1 MKNTFRYGVVS
12 NKSNNFMTLLE
23 RITDSCDFLVLF
35 SSILFINNDTYFDIN
50 KLINFIDECQQKN
63 KYLNLLNNIY
73 IRDDKYDSFYKAIKV
88 LKMDKDIT
96 EIKCQHRNTQYYDHI
111 MLISKNIN
119 LKEELTRN
127 NKEKIIE
134 MTDFINDY
142 YNYLNRDIHI
152 DYKTSSCHVR
162 RLSLN

>member
-73 IRDDKYDSFYKAIKV
+73 IRDDSFYIAIKV

-96 EIKCQHRNTQYYDHI
+96 EIKCQHRNTQYYDQI
-111 MLISKNIN
+111 MLINKKIN
-119 LKEELTRN
+119 LKETLTKN
-127 NKEKIIE
+127 NKKTIAE
-134 MTDFINDY
+134 MNNFVKEYN
-142 YNYLNRDIHI
+142 NYLNRDIYISHRPSA
-152 DYKTSSCHVR
+152 KVHAR
-162 RLSLN
+162 RLSHR

>member
-1 MKNTFRYGVVS
+1 MKDNIHYGVVS

-73 IRDDKYDSFYKAIKV
+73 IRDD
-88 LKMDKDIT
+88 
-96 EIKCQHRNTQYYDHI
+96 RN
-111 MLISKNIN
+111 
-119 LKEELTRN
+119 
-127 NKEKIIE
+127 
-134 MTDFINDY
+134 
-142 YNYLNRDIHI
+142 
-152 DYKTSSCHVR
+152 
-162 RLSLN
+162 

>member
-96 EIKCQHRNTQYYDHI
+96 EIKCQHRNTQYYDQI
-111 MLISKNIN
+111 MLINKNIN
-119 LKEELTRN
+119 LKEALTRN
-127 NKEKIIE
+127 SKKTITE
-134 MTDFINDY
+134 MTHFINDY
-142 YNYLNRDIHI
+142 HNYLNRDIHI
-152 DYKTSSCHVR
+152 DDKTSTCHMR

>member
-73 IRDDKYDSFYKAIKV
+73 IRDDLNVNI
-88 LKMDKDIT
+88 
-96 EIKCQHRNTQYYDHI
+96 EIPNI
-111 MLISKNIN
+111 MI
-119 LKEELTRN
+119 R
-127 NKEKIIE
+127 
-134 MTDFINDY
+134 
-142 YNYLNRDIHI
+142 
-152 DYKTSSCHVR
+152 
-162 RLSLN
+162 